1 MYGFNTILSKIL
13 RFKLIRKFFGRNG
26 ASSNRF
32 LEDEAGV
39 VARMRPCPLVRRKPD
54 AQSIQFF
61 DMSSTP
67 GVKFQPLSMNFRS
80 YGLTSSPVGR
90 TWAFRAIFGP

>member
-39 VARMRPCPLVRRKPD
+39 VARMR
-54 AQSIQFF
+54 QSIQFF